1 MARFFRRL
9 REGVF
14 DEDDLRLR
22 ADELSAFL
30 TAAEA
35 EYGVKPGSW
44 LAVGFSNGANMA
56 SALLLRHPE
65 SLAGAVLLA
74 AMVPFQDDEPHDQV
88 LAGKPV
94 LIVNGTKD
102 PMATPEQTERLADQ
116 LRRRDAEVTVLTFD
130 GGHTVDAAQLPHIR
144 KFVTARAAPS
154 P

>member
-1 MARFFRRL
+1 
-9 REGVF
+9 
-14 DEDDLRLR
+14 
-22 ADELSAFL
+22 
-30 TAAEA
+30 
-35 EYGVKPGSW
+35 
-44 LAVGFSNGANMA
+44 
-56 SALLLRHPE
+56 
-65 SLAGAVLLA
+65 
-74 AMVPFQDDEPHDQV
+74 MVPFQDDEPHDQV

-144 KFVTARAAPS
+144 EFVTARAAPR